1 MLPYVSPALAFV
13 SFAQFVSEFRGF
25 GEIWPPSVVALLDFF
40 ETLWTLNLESL
51 NSECAVGRVLFPSSY
66 WGRRVM
72 RMLFPILLAHAYVLW
87 MTAQQAAD
95 LIARTLLPRLCLGG
109 RSNGNNTAAAAA
121 ATDATAEPP
130 RGRWARYRL
139 RVAAEA
145 ASIAEARRVSG
156 GELRQAR
163 GGGARAAYPYP
174 YP

>member
-72 RMLFPILLAHAYVLW
+72 RMLFPIMLAHAYVLW
-87 MTAQQAAD
+87 MTAQQAD
-95 LIARTLLPRLCLGG
+95 WI
-109 RSNGNNTAAAAA
+109 
-121 ATDATAEPP
+121 
-130 RGRWARYRL
+130 
-139 RVAAEA
+139 RV
-145 ASIAEARRVSG
+145 RVS
-156 GELRQAR
+156 
-163 GGGARAAYPYP
+163 YS
-174 YP
+174 